1 MSSQA
6 EESVE
11 NFVLEMF
18 TCSGSNKAS
27 LSPKKIL
34 KVDLSYFP
42 NCTERFFIDLR
53 KYEPVSNFR
62 LKRFLYRGGL
72 SGKIYINRFIK
83 TRFVVAGYLLLYK
96 GFSFHF
102 YGIVRNFD

>member
-6 EESVE
+6 EDSVE

-62 LKRFLYRGGL
+62 LNRFLYGGGL
-72 SGKIYINRFIK
+72 SGKI
-83 TRFVVAGYLLLYK
+83 LYQQVHK
-96 GFSFHF
+96 NQ
-102 YGIVRNFD
+102 VRSCGLFTVI